1 MTMKSTLLSIAIA
14 AALSIAAVGAQAA
27 QDTAADSVQIKA
39 PSGFRFEPQEFG
51 DYRYAYALSNG
62 ETIRFTQRVAHYYA
76 EIDGNPKVE
85 IFPVAYG
92 KFVTSAGTQ
101 LNFSEQGY
109 ELAIDNY
116 ERLPMA
122 ARLPANTIVMARR

>member
-1 MTMKSTLLSIAIA
+1 MKSTLLSIAVA

-27 QDTAADSVQIKA
+27 QDGAGDSVQIKA

-51 DYRYAYALSNG
+51 DFRFAYALSNG

-92 KFVTSAGTQ
+92 KFVTGAGTQ
-101 LNFSEQGY
+101 LTFTEQGY

-122 ARLPANTIVMARR
+122 ARLPANTIVMAKR